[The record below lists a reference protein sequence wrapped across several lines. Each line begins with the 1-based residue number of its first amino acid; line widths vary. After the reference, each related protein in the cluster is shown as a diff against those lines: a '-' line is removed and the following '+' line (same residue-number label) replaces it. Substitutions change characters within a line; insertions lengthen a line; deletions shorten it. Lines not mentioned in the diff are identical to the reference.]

1 MPRRAVLVTLIAFF
15 SLGLLFGRPVFS
27 ETAEAPAPITAEE
40 AAALRGDLKLIE
52 QKVRHLHEIT
62 KITSERNWNRLLI
75 MLSIIGIVVAV
86 VAVYVP
92 FIQ

>member
-1 MPRRAVLVTLIAFF
+1 MPRRALVITLIALF
-15 SLGLLFGRPVFS
+15 SLGLFSFHPAFS
-27 ETAEAPAPITAEE
+27 ETPKASDPLTAEE

-52 QKVRHLHEIT
+52 QKVRHLHELT